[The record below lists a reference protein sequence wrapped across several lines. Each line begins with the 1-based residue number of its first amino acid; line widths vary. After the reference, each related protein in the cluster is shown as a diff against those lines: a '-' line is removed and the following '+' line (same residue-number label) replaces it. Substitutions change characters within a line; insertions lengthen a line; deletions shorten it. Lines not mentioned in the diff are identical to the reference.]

1 MPGILEKK
9 QAQARGPSSPTCTLM
24 PSFILFN
31 FLTGR
36 SPRFSLNKIVNDTLS
51 ALCKIQ
57 RSEVA
62 GKTRCQFSPL
72 KTHFNLFFD
81 QKHHK
86 HLHKSINDLKNTKKK
101 KKLKNLKSTC
111 LQKHSHD
118 QICLFGQVEEK
129 KNT

>member
-1 MPGILEKK
+1 M
-9 QAQARGPSSPTCTLM
+9 S
-24 PSFILFN
+24 
-31 FLTGR
+31 
-36 SPRFSLNKIVNDTLS
+36 S

-57 RSEVA
+57 RPEMA

-86 HLHKSINDLKNTKKK
+86 YLDKFINDLKKKQK
-101 KKLKNLKSTC
+101 KTQKSKINMSPETFTRSNLSFRT
-111 LQKHSHD
+111 SRR
-118 QICLFGQVEEK
+118 EK

>member
-101 KKLKNLKSTC
+101 KTQKSKINMSPETFTRSD
-111 LQKHSHD
+111 LS
-118 QICLFGQVEEK
+118 FRTSRRK

>member
-1 MPGILEKK
+1 M
-9 QAQARGPSSPTCTLM
+9 S
-24 PSFILFN
+24 
-31 FLTGR
+31 
-36 SPRFSLNKIVNDTLS
+36 S

-57 RSEVA
+57 RLEVA

-86 HLHKSINDLKNTKKK
+86 YLDKSINDLKKKQ
-101 KKLKNLKSTC
+101 KKLKNVKSTC
-111 LQKHSHD
+111 LQKHSHG
-118 QICLFGQVEEK
+118 QICLFGQVEGK

>member
-9 QAQARGPSSPTCTLM
+9 TTPSTWAFQPNLHSHAC
-24 PSFILFN
+24 FILFN

-57 RSEVA
+57 QSEVA

-86 HLHKSINDLKNTKKK
+86 HLDKSINDLK
-101 KKLKNLKSTC
+101 
-111 LQKHSHD
+111 
-118 QICLFGQVEEK
+118 K
-129 KNT
+129 KN